1 MTKFLQIL
9 YAPNLRVL
17 VLLAMS
23 GVGVAPPAIGE
34 TLGDAL
40 RNAYSNNPS
49 LNSGRANLRAV
60 DEGVPIAKAGMR
72 PRVSVNSYLGAQQNR
87 FVQRQDDLGIPDDPN
102 RTTVWNIQEGRSV
115 ARSAGVTIEQPIFD
129 GFKAKNTMS
138 SAESAVFAERQRLR
152 FLEQKVLFD
161 TAAAYMNVLR
171 DTAALKLQQ
180 NNVSVLTEQL
190 RQTKERFEAGQIT
203 LTDTAQAQSRLAGGQ
218 AQESAARAMLE
229 ASIGVFQQ
237 LVGQLPKKLA
247 AAAPLDKLL
256 PHTLDEAER
265 IAASEHPMIL
275 AALHDA
281 DASDFD
287 IKSIESDF
295 LPKLSIVADVFTQT
309 NINTIYDRNIAG
321 VIGGRLNIPLYDG
334 GSTSAQLRQAK
345 EIAGKKK
352 LDADVARA
360 EIASLTRATWANLQS
375 AKTRIGTAQTQI
387 LAAERALYGVRE
399 EAKAGLRTTLE
410 ILNAQQELLNARIA
424 LIVAQRERVVASYGL
439 MASIGRLSIENID
452 LASDYYEPARHFNQV
467 KDSWGGGATPTG
479 R

>member
-1 MTKFLQIL
+1 MRKFFLIC
-9 YAPNLRVL
+9 AV
-17 VLLAMS
+17 
-23 GVGVAPPAIGE
+23 IGGGGISQAANAE
-34 TLGDAL
+34 TIGDAL
-40 RNAYSNNPS
+40 TNAYNHNPS

-87 FVQRQDDLGIPDDPN
+87 FVQRQDDLTIPDDPN
-102 RTTVWNIQEGRSV
+102 RYTVWNLQEGRSV
-115 ARSAGVTIEQPIFD
+115 ARSAGITVEQPIFD

-138 SAESAVFAERQRLR
+138 AAESAVFAEQQRLR

-161 TAAAYMNVLR
+161 AASTYMNVLR

-180 NNVSVLTEQL
+180 NHVMVLEEQL

-203 LTDTAQAQSRLAGGQ
+203 LTDVAQAQSRLAAGQ

-229 ASIGVFQQ
+229 TSIGAYQQ
-237 LVGQLPKKLA
+237 VVGQLPKKLA
-247 AAAPLDKLL
+247 PAAPIDKFL
-256 PHTLDEAER
+256 PRTREEAER

-287 IKSIESDF
+287 IKSIEADF

-309 NINTIYDRNIAG
+309 NMNIIYDRNIAG
-321 VIGGRLNIPLYDG
+321 MIGGRLNVPLYDG

-360 EIASLTRATWANLQS
+360 EIMSLTRATWANLQS
-375 AKTRIGTAQTQI
+375 SRTRMIAAQAQI
-387 LAAERALYGVRE
+387 TAAERALYGVRE

-424 LIVAQRERVVASYGL
+424 LIIAQRERVVASYGL
-439 MASIGRLSIENID
+439 MATIGRLSMDN
-452 LASDYYEPARHFNQV
+452 LGVGAAYYEPERHYNQV
-467 KDSWGGGATPTG
+467 KDSWGGGAGSSG